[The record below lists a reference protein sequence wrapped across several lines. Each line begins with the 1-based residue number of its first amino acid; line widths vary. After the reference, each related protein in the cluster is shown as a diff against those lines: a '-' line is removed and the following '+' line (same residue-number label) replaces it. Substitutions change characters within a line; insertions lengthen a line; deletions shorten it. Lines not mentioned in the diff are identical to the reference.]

1 MKRIL
6 LLGLLSL
13 AAAALHAQTESYD
26 LATYTPPA
34 GWKKAVQENVCTS
47 YTFTD
52 SRTGGYCQVFVLRS
66 MPSQGGISED
76 FEHEWRNLIVN
87 QYHPAAAP
95 QVTGPTLKDGWQ
107 VKAGVAAFAFNNGQ
121 SMAMLTT
128 LTGHGK
134 TVSIVAV
141 TNSEE
146 YLPAIDNFLA
156 SVKLKKPDAPVA
168 GVAAD
173 AGAGASIVGTWGK
186 KAGVHQ
192 TYGDPVSYGQA
203 GYSKDQYSFQAD
215 GAYRFVSKTFR
226 SSSSE
231 ILLVRESGTYQI
243 RGNTLTVTP
252 QKSVIEAWSK
262 KDGTDHF
269 GTRISS
275 QPRPLETTTYQFTRH
290 YFSGLQE
297 WNLVLQANAPTQ
309 RDGPFSNNTTFPS
322 AWYYAPIS
330 STNPLID
337 VPGGSAPGNQ

>member
-1 MKRIL
+1 MKKML
-6 LLGLLSL
+6 LLCLIGLL
-13 AAAALHAQTESYD
+13 AASAQAQTESYD

-47 YTFTD
+47 YTFTH
-52 SRTGGYCQVFVLRS
+52 SQTGGYCQIFVLRS
-66 MPSQGGISED
+66 MPSRGGITED
-76 FEHEWRNLIVN
+76 FENEWRNLIVN

-95 QVTGPTLKDGWQ
+95 KINGPSLKDGWQ
-107 VKAGVAAFAFNNGQ
+107 VKAGGASFAFHNGQ
-121 SMAMLTT
+121 SLAMLTT
-128 LTGHGK
+128 LTGYGK

-141 TNSEE
+141 TNSED
-146 YLPAIDNFLA
+146 YLPAIDSFLA
-156 SVKLKKPDAPVA
+156 SVKLKKPDAPLS
-168 GVAAD
+168 GIAAD
-173 AGAGASIVGTWGK
+173 AGAGSSIVGTWGK

-203 GYSKDQYSFQAD
+203 GYSKDQYTFQA
-215 GAYRFVSKTFR
+215 GGTYSFVSKTFR
-226 SSSSE
+226 SASSE

-262 KDGTDHF
+262 KDGTDRF
-269 GTRISS
+269 GSRISTRE
-275 QPRPLETTTYQFTRH
+275 RPLETTTYQFTRH

-309 RDGPFSNNTTFPS
+309 RDGPFSGNTTFAN

-330 STNPLID
+330 STNPAID
-337 VPGGSAPGNQ
+337 APGGPQL